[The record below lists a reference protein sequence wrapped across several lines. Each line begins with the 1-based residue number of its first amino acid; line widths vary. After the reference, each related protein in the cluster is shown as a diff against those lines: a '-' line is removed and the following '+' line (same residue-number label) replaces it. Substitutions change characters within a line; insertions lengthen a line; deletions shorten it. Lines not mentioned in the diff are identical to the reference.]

1 MKMIYYQSEKYYI
14 STMLFIKEYEKV
26 VYTFEKGFIWS
37 FASHIECKKYNRT
50 CDSDLWKVEPI
61 FNQSIG
67 NRPSIKQ
74 YIKMQK
80 IMTKLTNIKLHSL
93 IKSDN
98 LRDNYTLGR
107 RITLLVEKLGD
118 LTREAE
124 FDVET
129 KRGVSYTSETK
140 AIMEAIILKLEVINL
155 QMDSY
160 LSHIMII

>member
-1 MKMIYYQSEKYYI
+1 MQRKIPTPLHVRK
-14 STMLFIKEYEKV
+14 
-26 VYTFEKGFIWS
+26 
-37 FASHIECKKYNRT
+37 
-50 CDSDLWKVEPI
+50 
-61 FNQSIG
+61 SIV
-67 NRPSIKQ
+67 
-74 YIKMQK
+74 KMQQ
-80 IMTKLTNIKLHSL
+80 IMTKLTNIKIQNL

-98 LRDNYTLGR
+98 LRDNYRLGR
-107 RITLLVEKLGD
+107 RITLLVEKIGD

-140 AIMEAIILKLEVINL
+140 AIMEAIILQLEVINL

>member
-1 MKMIYYQSEKYYI
+1 MERKIPTPLHVRK
-14 STMLFIKEYEKV
+14 
-26 VYTFEKGFIWS
+26 
-37 FASHIECKKYNRT
+37 
-50 CDSDLWKVEPI
+50 
-61 FNQSIG
+61 SIV
-67 NRPSIKQ
+67 
-74 YIKMQK
+74 KMQQ
-80 IMTKLTNIKLHSL
+80 IMTKLTNIKIHSL

-129 KRGVSYTSETK
+129 KRGVLYTSETK
-140 AIMEAIILKLEVINL
+140 AIMEAIILQLEVINL

-160 LSHIMII
+160 LKSHRDNLTNNVNIIRTSKPSFGISLQEVITTREKISSLHYRGKSASWDG